1 MGVRRRKR
9 CWKLAKIPPHRNSI
23 FEKIPV
29 ISLRYV
35 NYITGLLR
43 KTSAD

>member
-1 MGVRRRKR
+1 MGGRRRKR
-9 CWKLAKIPPHRNSI
+9 CRKLAKIPLHRNSI

-29 ISLRYV
+29 FSLRYV
-35 NYITGLLR
+35 NYITDLLR